1 MPYEWLNYP
10 SYAAHIAAQ
19 FAAEE
24 EFAVY
29 QAWLAEELRREAAES
44 GCYYS

>member
-10 SYAAHIAAQ
+10 SYAAYI
-19 FAAEE
+19 AAEE